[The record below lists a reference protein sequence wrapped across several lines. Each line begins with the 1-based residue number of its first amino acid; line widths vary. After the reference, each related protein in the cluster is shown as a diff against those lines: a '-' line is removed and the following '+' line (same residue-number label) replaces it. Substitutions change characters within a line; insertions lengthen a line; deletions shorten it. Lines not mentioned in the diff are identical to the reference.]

1 MGNRRIYMCTSRV
14 IGIFLLTTFILPLA
28 LQAEPYFA
36 FREGY
41 KCSTCHVNKTGGGKR
56 NEFGSSFTQTDFSP
70 ILEAASESALDFST
84 DIGES
89 FSLGMDFM
97 IVHETLFS
105 VEESIDEG
113 GRNEVYKRGAEN
125 SFDIRSGSLY
135 LEAQL
140 LPEILTLYLDET
152 VSPAGASN
160 REAFVLY
167 DDLPHGGYVKAGRML
182 LPYGIRLWD
191 DDAFIR
197 QVTGFNYD
205 NQDLGFEV
213 GVEPSMFSLS
223 LAVSNGTQG
232 ARDGNTSKQIS
243 STGSAVVKNF
253 VVGGSFS
260 MNKSRGVER
269 TLFGP
274 YAAVRTGPLTL
285 MGEADWIDESPG
297 SQQFVFY
304 SSAELWLRES
314 LNVRAALDYW
324 DPFDEISEDERSRV
338 SVGVNA
344 FLTPSLEVSAYYK
357 MKESVPQDVPGNSDA
372 LTLSLHSFF

>member
-1 MGNRRIYMCTSRV
+1 MEICLIRAIAIC
-14 IGIFLLTTFILPLA
+14 LLIACALPRQLH
-28 LQAEPYFA
+28 AEPYFA

-56 NEFGSSFTQTDFSP
+56 NDYGSSFTQTEFSP
-70 ILEAASESALDFST
+70 ILEAASENALDFST

-113 GRNEVYKRGAEN
+113 GRNEVYEQDGEN
-125 SFDIRSGSLY
+125 SFDVRSGNLY
-135 LEAQL
+135 IEAQL
-140 LPEILTLYLDET
+140 LPDILTLYLDET
-152 VSPAGASN
+152 VSPTGASN
-160 REAFVLY
+160 REAFILY
-167 DDLPHGGYVKAGRML
+167 DNLPHGGYVKAGRML

-197 QVTGFNYD
+197 RITGFNYD

-213 GVEPSMFSLS
+213 GVEPGMFSLS
-223 LAVSNGTQG
+223 LALSNGTQG
-232 ARDGNTSKQIS
+232 ARDDNTSKQIS
-243 STGSAVVKNF
+243 STGSIIVENF

-260 MNKSRGVER
+260 LNKSRGIER

-274 YAAVRTGPLTL
+274 YAAMRAGPLTL

-297 SQQFVFY
+297 GQEFVFY
-304 SSAELWLRES
+304 TSAELWLRES
-314 LNVRAALDYW
+314 LNVRAAFDYW
-324 DPFDEISEDERSRV
+324 DPFDGISEDERSRI

-344 FLTPSLEVSAYYK
+344 FLTPSLEASAYYK
-357 MKESVPQDVPGNSDA
+357 LKESVPQDVPGNADA

>member
-1 MGNRRIYMCTSRV
+1 MEICLIRAIAIC
-14 IGIFLLTTFILPLA
+14 LLIACALPLQ
-28 LQAEPYFA
+28 LHAEPYFA

-56 NEFGSSFTQTDFSP
+56 NEYGSSFTQTEFSP
-70 ILEAASESALDFST
+70 ILEAASENALDFST

-113 GRNEVYKRGAEN
+113 GRNEVYEQDGGN
-125 SFDIRSGSLY
+125 SFDVRSGNLY
-135 LEAQL
+135 IEAQL
-140 LPEILTLYLDET
+140 LPDILTLYLDET
-152 VSPAGASN
+152 VSPTGASN
-160 REAFVLY
+160 REAFILY
-167 DDLPHGGYVKAGRML
+167 DNLPHGGYVKAGRML

-197 QVTGFNYD
+197 QITGFNYD

-213 GVEPSMFSLS
+213 GVEPGMFSLS
-223 LAVSNGTQG
+223 LALSNGTQG
-232 ARDGNTSKQIS
+232 ARDDNTSKQIS
-243 STGSAVVKNF
+243 STGSIIVENF

-260 MNKSRGVER
+260 LNKSRGIER

-274 YAAVRTGPLTL
+274 YAAMRAGPLTL

-297 SQQFVFY
+297 GQEFVFY
-304 SSAELWLRES
+304 TSAELWLRES
-314 LNVRAALDYW
+314 LNVRAAFDYW
-324 DPFDEISEDERSRV
+324 DPFDGISEDERSRI

-344 FLTPSLEVSAYYK
+344 FLTPSLEASAYYK
-357 MKESVPQDVPGNSDA
+357 LKESVPQDVPGNADA

>member
-1 MGNRRIYMCTSRV
+1 MYRLDMRSRGVGKFGALLFNTNREMDMPNNRV
-14 IGIFLLTTFILPLA
+14 KICLIRAIAICLLMAFALPLQ
-28 LQAEPYFA
+28 LHAEPYFA

-56 NEFGSSFTQTDFSP
+56 NEYGSSFTQTEFSP
-70 ILEAASESALDFST
+70 ILEAASENALYFSA

-97 IVHETLFS
+97 IVHETLLS

-113 GRNEVYKRGAEN
+113 GRNEVYEQGAKN
-125 SFDIRSGSLY
+125 SFDVRSCNLY
-135 LEAQL
+135 LEVQL

-167 DDLPHGGYVKAGRML
+167 DNLPHGGYVKAGRML

-213 GVEPSMFSLS
+213 GAEPGMFSLS
-223 LAVSNGTQG
+223 LALSNEPREPATTTPLNRSLLL
-232 ARDGNTSKQIS
+232 ALSLLKTS
-243 STGSAVVKNF
+243 
-253 VVGGSFS
+253 
-260 MNKSRGVER
+260 
-269 TLFGP
+269 
-274 YAAVRTGPLTL
+274 
-285 MGEADWIDESPG
+285 
-297 SQQFVFY
+297 
-304 SSAELWLRES
+304 SSA
-314 LNVRAALDYW
+314 AL
-324 DPFDEISEDERSRV
+324 S
-338 SVGVNA
+338 
-344 FLTPSLEVSAYYK
+344 
-357 MKESVPQDVPGNSDA
+357 
-372 LTLSLHSFF
+372 H